1 MFLDLNLFHYDDI
14 TAIKQYL
21 DRRNGI
27 PTNYFYTFV
36 HGVKG
41 MKTADLEQVSALIDE
56 TSVLDIAILAL
67 KADRVDVMKRAID
80 AIETMSA
87 PLQRN

>member
-1 MFLDLNLFHYDDI
+1 MFLDPNLFHYDDI
-14 TAIKQYL
+14 TAIRQYL

-27 PTNYFYTFV
+27 PANWFYTSM

-41 MKTADLEQVSALIDE
+41 MKTVDLEQVTALIDE

-67 KADRVDVMKRAID
+67 KADRMDVLKRAIG
-80 AIETMSA
+80 AIETMSVT
-87 PLQRN
+87 LQRL